1 MDEPVK
7 NLKDIIYYGDLYDRF
22 TVDKCR
28 RWEKKEAPENR
39 TEIKEKTKK
48 LKIDKIKKEF
58 IVNVV
63 IPTALYFIKGDR
75 YAQKAETIREWMA
88 QDQAKDD
95 LLASARPPEGIQ
107 CLTCKSA
114 LIPTFRDLQSGW
126 PDKKD
131 RVLFMY
137 DCPNGCLP
145 HRAFFDDGEE
155 RRPTP
160 YLCSKCNNEANKKYK
175 RNGNIITTIYTC
187 PKCGH
192 KEKDILDLDE
202 KPEPEKIDPDFAK
215 DRERF
220 CLSEKEGQEY
230 IEAAARLKNVSK
242 LIEESKEKE
251 KIQKELAGIKKLSVA
266 GLGDLLSPLLE
277 KEGYIKLEF
286 SKPEIDRDVIIQFN
300 IQDGKSDREEYD
312 SKFRLQKIIKSALE
326 KTNWRLMS
334 EGVYYRLGILSGRLR
349 GYENDEDLIKLVN
362 K

>member
-1 MDEPVK
+1 MHESEK
-7 NLKDIIYYGDLYDRF
+7 HLKDSIYYGDFYDRF
-22 TVDKCR
+22 TVDECR
-28 RWEKKEAPENR
+28 RWEKKETSKNR
-39 TEIKEKTKK
+39 TAIKEKTRKS
-48 LKIDKIKKEF
+48 KINKIKKEF

-75 YAQKAETIREWMA
+75 YAQKAETIREWMD

-107 CLTCKSA
+107 CLTCKSV

-126 PDKKD
+126 LDKKD

-160 YLCSKCNNEANKKYK
+160 YLCSKCNSEASKKYK
-175 RNGNIITTIYTC
+175 RKGNIITTIYTC

-192 KEKDILDLDE
+192 KEKDIMDLDE
-202 KPEPEKIDPDFAK
+202 KPKPEKIDPDFIK

-230 IEAAARLKNVSK
+230 IEAAARLKNISK
-242 LIEESKEKE
+242 LMEESKEKE
-251 KIQKELAGIKKLSVA
+251 KIQKKLVGIKKLSVA
-266 GLGDLLSPLLE
+266 GLRDLLSPLLE

-286 SKPEIDRDVIIQFN
+286 SQPEISKDVILQFTVQEN
-300 IQDGKSDREEYD
+300 KSSREEYD
-312 SKFRLQKIIKSALE
+312 SKFHLQKIIKLAVE

-334 EGVYYRLGILSGRLR
+334 EGVYYKLGILSGRLR
-349 GYENDEDLIKLVN
+349 GYENDEDLLKLV